1 MLLLRDT
8 LALVL
13 TDWEVSVEVLRDDD
27 SVEYPD
33 VDVDVLDERKALV
46 ESLREDDKPTVSD

>member
-33 VDVDVLDERKALV
+33 VDVDVLDDRKALV

>member
-1 MLLLRDT
+1 VLLLRDT

-33 VDVDVLDERKALV
+33 VDVDVLDDRKALV